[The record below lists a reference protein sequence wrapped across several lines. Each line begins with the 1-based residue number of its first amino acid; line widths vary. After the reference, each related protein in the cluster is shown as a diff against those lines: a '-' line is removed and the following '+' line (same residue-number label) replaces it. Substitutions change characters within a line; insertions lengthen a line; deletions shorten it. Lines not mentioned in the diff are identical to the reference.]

1 MPVAGL
7 EPARI
12 NRRILSAVRLP
23 FRHTGAPPYYT
34 ENVLQNQYLRIKKSP
49 RCKKIVFV
57 YNRGMNGKKIKYG
70 VSCWNSMKKG

>member
-23 FRHTGAPPYYT
+23 FRHTGVLSYYT
-34 ENVLQNQYLRIKKSP
+34 EIARENQDLASKKVGIA
-49 RCKKIVFV
+49 KIS
-57 YNRGMNGKKIKYG
+57 
-70 VSCWNSMKKG
+70 VSCIIER